1 MNTLV
6 VVLRFKIAFTLV
18 AWIIPSLFFPT
29 SVMAWLGFPV
39 PEPVIWLRLLGMAFT
54 ALVVCYWFGFR
65 EARRGQHP
73 VPVVWTG
80 IVSNGGASL
89 ILLFFGLSGAWAAW
103 GWCAQ
108 GYMWGSLAGTSV
120 VTAGLVFADLIQPSA
135 RK

>member
-1 MNTLV
+1 MNTLA
-6 VVLRFKIAFTLV
+6 VVLRFNIGFTLV
-18 AWIIPSLFFPT
+18 VWVIPSLFFPT

-39 PEPVIWLRLLGMAFT
+39 PEPIIWLRLLGMAFT
-54 ALVVCYWFGFR
+54 ALVVCYWFGLR
-65 EARRGQHP
+65 EARRGQCP

-89 ILLFFGLSGAWAAW
+89 LLLFFGLSGAWAVR

-108 GYMWGSLAGTSV
+108 GYMWGSLAGASV
-120 VTAGLVFADLIQPSA
+120 VTAGLVFAGLIQPSA